1 MPISQYLKN
10 LREKVGSEILQIPSV
25 AAIIRDE
32 SGKILLVKSANADVW
47 SLPAGAIDL
56 GESPAQA
63 VVREVF
69 EETGLKVRAERIV
82 GVFGGEKFRYV
93 YPNGDAVEYF
103 IIVFECEIIGG
114 ELSAQ
119 DGEVSEF
126 RYFSSEEMPALAISY
141 PQSIFSGNFTESHFQ

>member
-1 MPISQYLKN
+1 MPISQYLKD
-10 LREKVGSEILQIPSV
+10 LREKVGSGILQIPSA
-25 AAIIRDE
+25 AAIIRDA
-32 SGKILLVKSANADVW
+32 GGRILLVKSAGVW
-47 SLPAGAIDL
+47 GLPAGAIDL
-56 GESPAQA
+56 GETPREA

-69 EETGLKVRAERIV
+69 EETGLRILPVRIV

-103 IIVFECEIIGG
+103 IVVFECEIIGG

-126 RYFSSEEMPALAISY
+126 RYFAVEEMPELAIPY
-141 PQSIFSGNFTESHFQ
+141 PQTLFSEKIG